1 LKSDN
6 VTPPGGVVFDGV
18 GGAVVPHEVA
28 RNTRAHRN
36 EAAIFVFII
45 Q

>member
-1 LKSDN
+1 
-6 VTPPGGVVFDGV
+6 
-18 GGAVVPHEVA
+18 VVPHEVA
-28 RNTRAHRN
+28 RNTRAQRS

>member
-1 LKSDN
+1 
-6 VTPPGGVVFDGV
+6 V
-18 GGAVVPHEVA
+18 VVPHEVA